1 MEMTKYFGTDG
12 VRGIANDELTPELA
26 FRLGR
31 IGSYVLT
38 KDSQEKPRVIVGRDT
53 RISGHMLE
61 NALIAGVLSTGVE
74 VMTLG
79 VISTPGVAYLT
90 RVMNAN
96 GGVMI
101 SASHNPVEDNGIKF
115 FGADGYKL
123 TEEQEDEIEK

>member
-1 MEMTKYFGTDG
+1 MCSLKGSMEMTKYFGTDG

-38 KDSQEKPRVIVGRDT
+38 KDSVEKPRIIVGRDT
-53 RISGHMLE
+53 RISGYMLE
-61 NALIAGVLSTGVE
+61 SALIAGILSTGVE

-96 GGVMI
+96 
-101 SASHNPVEDNGIKF
+101 
-115 FGADGYKL
+115 
-123 TEEQEDEIEK
+123 